1 MILEPT
7 PLTSLPAA
15 LAALAEPAPA
25 TLLDRLAADLGLGDE
40 FVRVDG
46 PAGGAL
52 LVSHGRHGVSL
63 VGVDDEETF
72 RAAFARRYPDR
83 PLRRAV
89 PAGEPVP
96 AALLATLS
104 GRSNTLRYDLSTCS
118 PFQRAVL
125 AKTAEIPRGEV
136 RSYGWIARE
145 IGHDDAVRAVGTA
158 LGRNPIPVLIPCH
171 RVVRTDGHIG
181 NYGLGTPMK
190 VQLLTVEGVDVDDL
204 ARLAAS
210 GARYVGS
217 VTNDVFCVP
226 TCAAAKRIQPANRVT
241 FRSEKQA
248 AEAGYRPCKRCRP
261 ARVAAPSTA

>member
-1 MILEPT
+1 MTIEPT
-7 PLTSLPAA
+7 SPAA
-15 LAALAEPAPA
+15 LAAALAGLAEPAPPA
-25 TLLDRLAADLGLGDE
+25 LLDRVAADLRLGDE
-40 FVRVDG
+40 FVRVES

-52 LVSHGRHGVSL
+52 LVAFGRHGVSM
-63 VGVDDEETF
+63 VGVDDESAF

-83 PLRRAV
+83 PLRRALT
-89 PAGEPVP
+89 PARAP
-96 AALLATLS
+96 AALRTTLS
-104 GRSNTLRYDLSTCS
+104 GKKATLRYDLSTCS

-190 VQLLTVEGVDVDDL
+190 VELLTVEGVDLDDL
-204 ARLAAS
+204 AKLAAS

-217 VTNDVFCVP
+217 ATNDVFCVP
-226 TCAAAKRIQPANRVT
+226 TCAAARRIRPANRVT

-248 AEAGYRPCKRCRP
+248 AAAGYRPCARCRP
-261 ARVAAPSTA
+261 AAPSTT